1 MDRLSILGNAG
12 MVIIIIDG
20 TLMDVVCT
28 YLIQQFLL
36 KLDTF
41 LLMKK
46 QLINDSHYEDIL
58 THYLDNTYLRV

>member
-1 MDRLSILGNAG
+1 MFLEVVESDIFIKNFLFFLGNAG

-36 KLDTF
+36 KLDKF
-41 LLMKK
+41 PLMKK
-46 QLINDSHYEDIL
+46 TIDK
-58 THYLDNTYLRV
+58 

>member
-1 MDRLSILGNAG
+1 MFLEVVESDIFIKNFLFFLGNAG

-36 KLDTF
+36 KLDKF

-46 QLINDSHYEDIL
+46 TIDK
-58 THYLDNTYLRV
+58 

>member
-1 MDRLSILGNAG
+1 MDRLSIRGNAG

-28 YLIQQFLL
+28 YLIQKFLL
-36 KLDTF
+36 KLDKF

-46 QLINDSHYEDIL
+46 TIDK
-58 THYLDNTYLRV
+58 